1 MARYTLYCVGA
12 SGNSYKVALYLSCA
26 GVRPGTT
33 PPKLHHAVGHDP
45 RPAEEAR

>member
-1 MARYTLYCVGA
+1 MARYKLYCVGA

-33 PPKLHHAVGHDP
+33 PPTPHGQPIAL
-45 RPAEEAR
+45 RAEHFR